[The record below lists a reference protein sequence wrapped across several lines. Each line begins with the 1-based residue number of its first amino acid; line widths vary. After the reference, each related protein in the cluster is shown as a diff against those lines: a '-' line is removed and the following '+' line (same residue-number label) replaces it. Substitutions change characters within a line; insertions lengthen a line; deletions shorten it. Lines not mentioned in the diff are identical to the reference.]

1 MKSIKTFFIQTL
13 VTVVLFFICDYFYT
27 NYLMKAVQSE
37 IADHRTSHD
46 IYHHTLNASFN
57 GLGMWDGKITYH
69 VCTDTNGFKDSC
81 ENTAS
86 NQRSFDIGFIGD
98 SFTEAVGMPFENSFV
113 GMFSIDNPNLKVAN
127 LGVASYSPTIYFS
140 KIKYLLDSNFLFDH
154 IYVFIDIS
162 DIQDEATYF
171 RDSSGVVF
179 ESDQL
184 SLFGKMKKYI
194 YDNFFFFGKG
204 YLAIKEFIKPESVFK
219 SKPFDPFDNQR
230 SAWTYNANSGGYGKL
245 GVKGSIDKA
254 VQEMIA
260 LHDLLNEKKI
270 KLSVGVYP
278 WPAQLLEMSQNQT
291 IENLQVSIWREFCI
305 ERCENFVNI
314 FPIYKE
320 MLKKISVRDIY
331 KKYYIVGDVHFN
343 YLGNKIVF
351 ETLSNLRN

>member
-1 MKSIKTFFIQTL
+1 
-13 VTVVLFFICDYFYT
+13 
-27 NYLMKAVQSE
+27 
-37 IADHRTSHD
+37 
-46 IYHHTLNASFN
+46 
-57 GLGMWDGKITYH
+57 
-69 VCTDTNGFKDSC
+69 
-81 ENTAS
+81 
-86 NQRSFDIGFIGD
+86 
-98 SFTEAVGMPFENSFV
+98 
-113 GMFSIDNPNLKVAN
+113 
-127 LGVASYSPTIYFS
+127 
-140 KIKYLLDSNFLFDH
+140 LDSNFLFDH